1 MKFNDQG
8 FIVASKDYGEKS
20 AVVKILSEEHGICRA
35 FIRQAQSPK
44 TKNILQIGNLVSFTY
59 ATRLEEN
66 LGNFT
71 HLDIVQSNSAYFMFD
86 KLKLDCVQSILSIID
101 ELFLEYDSSPELFNY
116 VNDFLLFLSNT
127 THKSSTIIAKYIKL
141 ELLILQVLGYG
152 LDFSSCVVTN
162 STVNLSYISPK
173 SGRAVSLDA
182 GQKYHHKL
190 LKLPQFIIDEDA
202 QYAEEHLVDG
212 LKLSG
217 YFLEKIFISNY
228 AHKKLFYRDNILSSI
243 AKKYLN
249 S

>member
-8 FIVASKDYGEKS
+8 FVINSKDYGEKS

-44 TKNILQIGNLVSFTY
+44 TKNILQIGNLISFTY
-59 ATRLEEN
+59 STRLEEN
-66 LGNFT
+66 LGNFS

-86 KLKLDCVQSILSIID
+86 KLKLDCVQSIFSIID
-101 ELFLEYDSSPELFNY
+101 DLFLEYDSSPELFNY
-116 VNDFLLFLSNT
+116 LNDFLLFLSNNS
-127 THKSSTIIAKYIKL
+127 HKSSAIIAKYIKL

-162 STVNLSYISPK
+162 SKVNLSYISPK
-173 SGRAVSLDA
+173 SYRAVSLDA

-190 LKLPQFIIDEDA
+190 LKLPQFLINEEA
-202 QYAEEHLVDG
+202 QYADDQLYDG

-217 YFLEKIFISNY
+217 YFLEKIFVSTY
-228 AHKKLFYRDNILSSI
+228 ANKKLFYRDNIVKAI
-243 AKKYLN
+243 TKAKA
-249 S
+249 

>member
-8 FIVASKDYGEKS
+8 FVINSKDYGEKS

-44 TKNILQIGNLVSFTY
+44 TKNILQIGNLISFTY
-59 ATRLEEN
+59 STRLEEN
-66 LGNFT
+66 LGNFS

-86 KLKLDCVQSILSIID
+86 KLKLDCVQSIFSIID
-101 ELFLEYDSSPELFNY
+101 DLFLEYDSSPELFNY
-116 VNDFLLFLSNT
+116 LNDFLLFLSNNS
-127 THKSSTIIAKYIKL
+127 HKSSAIIAKYIKL
-141 ELLILQVLGYG
+141 ELLILQILGYG

-182 GQKYHHKL
+182 GQEYHHKL
-190 LKLPQFIIDEDA
+190 LKLPKFILDENA
-202 QYAEEHLVDG
+202 QYANEQLYDG

-217 YFLEKIFISNY
+217 YFLEKIFVSTY
-228 AHKKLFYRDNILSSI
+228 ANKKLFYRENIVKAI
-243 AKKYLN
+243 TKAKA
-249 S
+249 

>member
-8 FIVASKDYGEKS
+8 FVINSKDYGEKS

-44 TKNILQIGNLVSFTY
+44 TKNILQIGNLISFTY
-59 ATRLEEN
+59 STRLEEN
-66 LGNFT
+66 LGNFS

-86 KLKLDCVQSILSIID
+86 KLKLDCVQSIFSIID
-101 ELFLEYDSSPELFNY
+101 DLFLEYDSSPELFNY
-116 VNDFLLFLSNT
+116 LNDFLLFLSNNS
-127 THKSSTIIAKYIKL
+127 HKSSAIIAKYIKL
-141 ELLILQVLGYG
+141 ELLILQILGYG

-190 LKLPQFIIDEDA
+190 LKLPKFILDENA
-202 QYAEEHLVDG
+202 QYANEQLYDG

-217 YFLEKIFISNY
+217 YFLEKIFVSTY
-228 AHKKLFYRDNILSSI
+228 ANKKLFYRDNIVKAI
-243 AKKYLN
+243 TKAKA
-249 S
+249 